1 MDNKSQSSSQK
12 SSISQEEMSRRESFN
27 FNLYSSHECT
37 SKYFGREEIEQ
48 EGYYCQFCDP
58 QKKMKLCKYCYDD
71 CHLKCREI
79 NNNLIIKTEIND
91 NYIIPFGV
99 KFYCDC
105 GIILKHKVKILSNKD
120 SIFCPMIFFDKIF
133 CKQKSFYCEDDKK
146 NLCSFCYFLCHKECK
161 KKILKENKNEINN
174 KKCDCKCGNH
184 TIYNEFIFNINLI
197 QYQKLIQNKFWPIQL
212 INLLFEH
219 KIFKNIEIL
228 FKDILMNHNPKII
241 FSKEHPFPNLLESFT
256 YFMNTQFKTYY
267 FHPRIEKLFPFKNL
281 ITFMKNINYKTP
293 EMCLVK
299 FRLMFIV
306 LFVHFKKDFM
316 SLKTLHP
323 IDFITPTI
331 LERILIKKFN
341 FTKSNYINFLY
352 EKYNFTNNDCGYIRI
367 IILEDFLPFIV
378 NGLKKKI
385 FSFINFQDELEMG
398 IRVIG
403 FALKRKLFNINDLEL
418 LIKLINN
425 FYECVL
431 DSIPINEETEKIW
444 LGLFSSLSDIFL
456 MIGIDYNDQV
466 VEEYFEKGKFYHNF
480 IHVLSQHGQIL
491 FQMILKAHFAVV
503 QHYQILSND
512 KKRKYLKI
520 ESQEIIRIQ
529 DQLKKKK
536 INPNEIPYELPEK
549 GILYN
554 KTLKILHE
562 SLRLF
567 SVTDNIYYFQIV
579 NLSQKNIV
587 YYTNQYINIKDI
599 LIQNKI
605 NFFLLLSNN
614 LQKLL
619 YNFFLYEDINMNTQ
633 SISILFK
640 TELSSFYKYINNN
653 IRHYILKKDEKIDF
667 NLKYIHKIN
676 KNYMYMN
683 SFLYNIENKFN
694 YSKLVYKMCLGNLN
708 KTLLDIL
715 VIFSKKQYC
724 SYINFDLVEQIISIL
739 SLEITTES
747 GIRFFITGKN
757 LTRIQKLLNRFSFKY
772 FPFKNLNKKI
782 DVQSDETLKIQNYIL
797 EFFRIF
803 CKGLRIYNIDI
814 SGHNILKK
822 LIKHLINHLKEF
834 LKFIELIL
842 NKEKR
847 KNNYFSKND
856 IDFLKIQ
863 FKIHF
868 KKIIQIFIYLSVYYK
883 EHRFETIKNKIFQ
896 IFINEI
902 YNFIA
907 PELFFSYFLK
917 DEKIKNEIKNE
928 IKNNINK
935 EEIITTKRIN
945 IENYLFSEERRN
957 LLTENTFRKNTEI
970 NNDEDYGN
978 KIEIDIIFCF
988 FQLLSKCENFININN
1003 FHFLTPLNNFF
1014 DYKNNENENAIFN
1027 LFKSGKMRIK
1037 EKKILLK
1044 VMSSLFFMEII
1055 SKENFNYIN
1064 YHVTTKE
1071 YLKYYFDNKLNT
1083 YPSIIKENFEDEN
1096 DIKNK
1101 ESNNFLSIEIKIQ
1114 ILERIKLLIQ
1124 IFIYEIES
1132 FPFLFNNCNELE
1144 IKTYSIELL
1153 QGIKKICDFFN
1164 FERELW
1170 NEPFI
1175 LFYIL
1180 ALKFLP
1186 KTEYFIFIL
1195 TTKNI
1200 DMKSILNLK
1209 LKNNNEIIDIMTNNN
1224 FNIYDRDEIYKIM
1237 SNALYDI
1244 FNKTKINEEFS
1255 SENFFKNYEL
1265 IQEINFHP
1273 FCLIENKDYD
1283 NFYDSLTVKKDEYNK
1298 IKTIYEDSFI
1308 NINRTNYLVVFKNIV
1323 NNSKSN
1329 FRKIIIQ
1336 YFKAYLNSKSKFDLF
1351 QTFLCFITKTLFYD
1365 TENMQKTCLTILDNT
1380 FFVNFNNSLQQYIY
1394 HSFILSK
1401 NIYESKRFES
1411 RIYCT
1416 KLILQFLQLLG
1427 EGFCTD
1433 FHDKIFLPLINL
1445 KGINKEYNETSIF
1458 ENVINS
1464 LKQTIIFVYQ
1474 TQKILV
1480 ELPSDRLIV
1489 LIIHLI
1495 DFIIEYSVTLKEF
1508 SPILEEQINKLLFVE
1523 PKMIDIMKLKPPED
1537 SVERIKIVC
1546 LCKVKFFILL
1556 NTYLQNGK
1564 KHNTVKKL
1572 LEDNFSPI
1580 EIYNEILYNFR
1591 LLIQNSFKI
1600 IPERM
1605 KVLNSKKNSQSFV
1618 DECIHLYIHESKFRD
1633 SLELSVCNNLYILIK
1648 IFELKYSRK
1657 DVYSHFEKFEEN
1669 NLTSNQINLEI
1680 DKDNNWS
1687 IDSIYAYIIYNFLE
1701 QIILF
1706 VEVRTDKE
1714 IDPTEEFL
1722 SKSDQIIV
1730 LQEQEDVDIIY
1741 YNQKNQLTF
1750 FLRPYLTFFL
1760 SNQTKNSFENNIERN
1775 SATNKY
1781 MQLIYNS
1788 DFFLFEMI
1796 VNKNLNREKGILNFL
1811 SKIDYTVFEWINY
1824 LFIIASNL
1832 DLLIEKYRSPIL
1844 NDTDYNNSN
1853 NEKRYDY
1860 NFENLIISI
1869 IQICYIVIVLI
1880 IWFRFKFF
1888 LYYECN
1894 ILKKYNMSF
1903 VFRQKSDYGNFK
1915 PISKAITDFFSKS
1928 PLTISELSKEMNKS
1942 IPLYK
1947 KIIIALFDTLLT
1959 NREIC
1964 VLVYSGILI
1973 SLYISFDN
1981 SLFII
1986 IQVIFIV
1993 NLISTLFAIFS
2004 ALMSKFKTMIT
2015 VLFVIYLLVYL
2026 FMWVAYFFIPEDFN
2040 FSVYN
2045 TKTKN
2050 EENENFCYS
2059 SIQCWLFITNYGV
2072 RNGGGVAD
2080 QLPKDSFKVNPIRY
2094 LIRFFFDIL
2103 FDIIIVLIM
2112 LNVFFGIMVD
2122 AFAELRN
2129 KNNEREK
2136 DKSSVC
2142 FICQLTSDECLRKNI
2157 DFEEHVKKIH
2167 NLWNYVYFL
2176 TYLHLSN
2183 SNNFNRV
2190 EGYVW
2195 EKLGNQ
2201 DYSWLPL
2208 ES

>member
-1 MDNKSQSSSQK
+1 MDNKSQSSSQN
-12 SSISQEEMSRRESFN
+12 SSISQEEISRRESFN
-27 FNLYSSHECT
+27 FNLYSSQECT
-37 SKYFGREEIEQ
+37 SKYFGREAIEQ

-79 NNNLIIKTEIND
+79 YNNLVIKTEINE
-91 NYIIPFGV
+91 NYKVPFGV
-99 KFYCDC
+99 KFFCDC
-105 GIILKHKVKILSNKD
+105 GIIMKHKVKTLSNKD
-120 SIFCPMIFFDKIF
+120 SIFCPMIFFDKLF
-133 CKQKSFYCEDDKK
+133 CKEKSFYCEDENK
-146 NLCSFCYFLCHKECK
+146 NICSFCYFLCHKECK
-161 KKILKENKNEINN
+161 KNILKQNKNEINN

-184 TIYNEFIFNINLI
+184 TIYNEFIFHINLI

-212 INLLFEH
+212 INLLFEN
-219 KIFKNIEIL
+219 KIFRNFEIL
-228 FKDILMNHNPKII
+228 FTDILINHNPKII

-267 FHPRIEKLFPFKNL
+267 FHPRIEKLFPFKDL

-306 LFVHFKKDFM
+306 LFVHFKKDFK
-316 SLKTLHP
+316 LIKALHP

-331 LERILIKKFN
+331 LERILIKKSN
-341 FTKSNYINFLY
+341 FTKSNYIGYIY
-352 EKYNFTNNDCGYIRI
+352 EKYNFSNNDCGYIRS
-367 IILEDFLPFIV
+367 IILKDFLPFVI
-378 NGLKKKI
+378 NGLKKNI
-385 FSFINFQDELEMG
+385 FNFINFQDELEMG
-398 IRVIG
+398 LRVIG
-403 FALKRKLFNINDLEL
+403 FALKRKLFNIEDLEI

-466 VEEYFEKGKFYHNF
+466 VEEYFDKGKFNHNF

-491 FQMILKAHFAVV
+491 FQMILKSHFAVV
-503 QHYQILSND
+503 QHYQMISNE
-512 KKRKYLKI
+512 KKRKYKKV

-529 DQLKKKK
+529 DQLKKKR

-579 NLSQKNIV
+579 NLNQKNII
-587 YYTNQYINIKDI
+587 YYTNQYTNIKDI
-599 LIQNKI
+599 LNLNKD
-605 NFFLLLSNN
+605 NFFLKLSHN

-619 YNFFLYEDINMNTQ
+619 YNFFLYEDIHMTTQ

-640 TELSSFYKYINNN
+640 TELSSFYNYINKN
-653 IRHYILKKDEKIDF
+653 IKSYILKKDEKVDF
-667 NLKYIHKIN
+667 NLKYIYKIH
-676 KNYMYMN
+676 KNYIYMN

-694 YSKLVYKMCLGNLN
+694 YNKLVYEMCLGNLN

-715 VIFSKKQYC
+715 VVFSKKQYC

-739 SLEITTES
+739 SLEITTEY

-757 LTRIQKLLNRFSFKY
+757 LSRIQKLLNRFSFKY

-782 DVQSDETLKIQNYIL
+782 DVKKDETLQIQNYIL

-822 LIKHLINHLKEF
+822 LIKHLTNHLKEF
-834 LKFIELIL
+834 LKFMDLIL
-842 NKEKR
+842 NKETGK
-847 KNNYFSKND
+847 KNYFSNSD
-856 IDFLKIQ
+856 IEFLKIQ
-863 FKIHF
+863 FKTHF
-868 KKIIQIFIYLSVYYK
+868 KKIIQIFIYLSIYYK
-883 EHRFETIKNKIFQ
+883 EHRFETIKNKIFE
-896 IFINEI
+896 IFINKI
-902 YNFIA
+902 HNFIV
-907 PELFFSYFLK
+907 PELFFPYFLK
-917 DEKIKNEIKNE
+917 DKEINNQKDE
-928 IKNNINK
+928 IL
-935 EEIITTKRIN
+935 TTKRLTT
-945 IENYLFSEERRN
+945 ENYLISEEGRN
-957 LLTENTFRKNTEI
+957 LLTENTYRKNTETYI
-970 NNDEDYGN
+970 NDDNN
-978 KIEIDIIFCF
+978 NRLEIDIIFCF
-988 FQLLSKCENFININN
+988 FRLLSKCENFINIKALND
-1003 FHFLTPLNNFF
+1003 FLKPLNDFF
-1014 DYKNNENENAIFN
+1014 DYQDDSNEKAIFK
-1027 LFKSGKMRIK
+1027 LFKSGKMSIK

-1044 VMSSLFFMEII
+1044 VMSGICFMEII
-1055 SKENFNYIN
+1055 SKEDFNYIN
-1064 YHVTTKE
+1064 YHITTKE
-1071 YLKYYFDNKLNT
+1071 YLKFYFDNNLNT
-1083 YPSIIKENFEDEN
+1083 YPSIIKENFENEN
-1096 DIKNK
+1096 NIINK
-1101 ESNNFLSIEIKIQ
+1101 ESNNFLTIETKIQ

-1132 FPFLFNNCNELE
+1132 FPFSLKNCNEYE

-1153 QGIKKICDFFN
+1153 HGIKRICDFFN

-1175 LFYIL
+1175 LFYLL

-1195 TTKNI
+1195 TTENI
-1200 DMKSILNLK
+1200 DMKSIKNLK
-1209 LKNNNEIIDIMTNNN
+1209 LKNDNEIIDIMTNNN

-1237 SNALYDI
+1237 SSALYDI
-1244 FNKTKINEEFS
+1244 FKQTNINKDYS
-1255 SENFFKNYEL
+1255 SETFFMNYD
-1265 IQEINFHP
+1265 QFHEINFHP
-1273 FCLIENKDYD
+1273 FCLIENKNYE
-1283 NFYDSLTVKKDEYNK
+1283 NFYDSLTIKKQYENNK
-1298 IKTIYEDSFI
+1298 IKTTYEESFI

-1336 YFKAYLNSKSKFDLF
+1336 YFKAYVNSKTKFDLLE
-1351 QTFLCFITKTLFYD
+1351 TFLCFITKTLFYD
-1365 TENMQKTCLTILDNT
+1365 TENMQKTCLTILDDT
-1380 FFVNFNNSLQQYIY
+1380 FFVNFNNSLHQYIY

-1401 NIYESKRFES
+1401 NIYESKRFDS

-1445 KGINKEYNETSIF
+1445 KDINKEYNEISIF

-1474 TQKILV
+1474 TKKISV

-1489 LIIHLI
+1489 LMTNLI

-1508 SPILEEQINKLLFVE
+1508 SPILEEQIHKLLFVE

-1564 KHNTVKKL
+1564 KYNTVKKL
-1572 LEDNFSPI
+1572 LEGNFSPI

-1605 KVLNSKKNSQSFV
+1605 KVLNSKKNTQSFV

-1633 SLELSVCNNLYILIK
+1633 SLELSVCSNLYILIK

-1669 NLTSNQINLEI
+1669 NLSSNQINLEI

-1722 SKSDQIIV
+1722 SKSDQLIV
-1730 LQEQEDVDIIY
+1730 LQEQEDVEIIY

-1760 SNQTKNSFENNIERN
+1760 SNQTKNSFDNNIERN

-1781 MQLIYNS
+1781 MQLIYYS

-1824 LFIIASNL
+1824 LFIIAANL
-1832 DLLIEKYRSPIL
+1832 DLLIEKYRSPTL
-1844 NDTDYNNSN
+1844 NDVDYNNPN
-1853 NEKRYDY
+1853 NEIRYKY
-1860 NFENLIISI
+1860 NFESLIISI
-1869 IQICYIVIVLI
+1869 VQICYITIVLI

-1903 VFRQKSDYGNFK
+1903 VFRQKSDLGNFK
-1915 PISKAITDFFSKS
+1915 PISKAITDFFSNS
-1928 PLTISELSKEMNKS
+1928 PLTVLELTKEMNKS
-1942 IPLYK
+1942 IPLFQ

-1973 SLYISFDN
+1973 ILYLLFDN
-1981 SLFII
+1981 SFFLII
-1986 IQVIFIV
+1986 EVIFIA

-2004 ALMSKFKTMIT
+2004 ALLSKFKTMVT

-2040 FSVYN
+2040 FTVFN
-2045 TKTKN
+2045 TKTKDY
-2050 EENENFCYS
+2050 ETENFCYS
-2059 SIQCWLFITNYGV
+2059 SFQCLLFITNYGV

-2129 KNNEREK
+2129 KNYEREK
-2136 DKSSVC
+2136 DQNSVC
-2142 FICQLTSDECLRKNI
+2142 FICQLNSDECLRKNI
-2157 DFEEHVKKIH
+2157 DFVEHVQKIH